1 MRIVT
6 SAVVQRLLAGAAMIL
21 IFKVTLSVVIGY
33 RQYWPPDF
41 NADFLLGREV
51 YFFGPYRWA
60 FYAHLIAGP
69 VSLVAGTILLSEW
82 VRRRAP
88 RWHRWLGRLQV
99 VCILLVL
106 VPSGLWMA
114 RYAMTG
120 AVAGAG
126 LGLLA
131 IATALCT
138 ALGWRAAVARRFDEH
153 RRWMLRTYVLLC
165 SAVVIRLMG
174 GLATTLQ
181 FDAEWV
187 YPVSVWASWVLPLI
201 AFECWRRVMESRVR
215 SATLIVFNAKRQRRR
230 EEAN

>member
-1 MRIVT
+1 VLRRVLVGV
-6 SAVVQRLLAGAAMIL
+6 AVLL

-33 RQYWPPDF
+33 RQYLPPDF
-41 NADFLLGREV
+41 GSDFLLGREA

-69 VSLVAGTILLSEW
+69 ASLVAGTILLSER
-82 VRRRAP
+82 VRRSAP
-88 RWHRWLGRLQV
+88 KWHRMLGRLQV

-106 VPSGLWMA
+106 VPTGLWMA
-114 RYAMTG
+114 GYAMTG

-131 IATALCT
+131 IATAICT

-181 FDAEWV
+181 LDETWV
-187 YPVSVWASWVLPLI
+187 YPLSVWASWLVPLI
-201 AFECWRRVMESRVR
+201 VFECWRRVIVGWGGG
-215 SATLIVFNAKRQRRR
+215 ATGFVFNAETQRRKVAER
-230 EEAN
+230 T